1 MYWLAIVNKKIK
13 KWKSVR
19 ENWASEIQQKRK
31 ATENYIWIHCA
42 SAGEFEQ
49 AIPIIFQLKEGKY
62 KNHKIA
68 VSFFSPSGYEAH
80 QNNELIDLIFYL
92 PIDTYSNTQKLVEF
106 LQPEFAIFI
115 RNEIWLN
122 CLFALNRKQI
132 PTYLINVNA
141 NRSHSFFYKKY
152 LDFAYPLFTKI
163 FDTTNFGN
171 TKIERVIQN
180 SEIDFQDSFLDKF
193 CKDNF
198 VIILGSCWEIE
209 ENWIAEF
216 YKKQASEIKNLKIIL
231 APHEYDETKIKSLEK
246 IFEQKI
252 GSYVALKN
260 KHKNEHKI
268 LMLDQN
274 GILKYVY
281 RYGDLAIIGG
291 GFGKGVH
298 NISEAAVYEMSV
310 LFGPNFTKF
319 EEVPEL
325 INCGIAHCIH
335 SYEEMEKL
343 LLDVYFSYQ
352 KNEHLP
358 LNELHNF
365 LDKQKNTST
374 KIVEI
379 IIDENKKRG
388 I

>member
-1 MYWLAIVNKKIK
+1 M
-13 KWKSVR
+13 
-19 ENWASEIQQKRK
+19 
-31 ATENYIWIHCA
+31 
-42 SAGEFEQ
+42 
-49 AIPIIFQLKEGKY
+49 
-62 KNHKIA
+62 
-68 VSFFSPSGYEAH
+68 
-80 QNNELIDLIFYL
+80 
-92 PIDTYSNTQKLVEF
+92 
-106 LQPEFAIFI
+106 
-115 RNEIWLN
+115 
-122 CLFALNRKQI
+122 
-132 PTYLINVNA
+132 
-141 NRSHSFFYKKY
+141 
-152 LDFAYPLFTKI
+152 
-163 FDTTNFGN
+163 
-171 TKIERVIQN
+171 
-180 SEIDFQDSFLDKF
+180 
-193 CKDNF
+193 
-198 VIILGSCWEIE
+198 
-209 ENWIAEF
+209 
-216 YKKQASEIKNLKIIL
+216 
-231 APHEYDETKIKSLEK
+231 
-246 IFEQKI
+246 
-252 GSYVALKN
+252 ALKN